1 MFRPSPGTTN
11 ARMLTGSWV
20 PWLSRMVKEMM
31 PVPMPW
37 RVCFPAVV
45 ISRGV
50 DRVLNSRIRVLRSGM
65 SSSSRK
71 DSDAPLSTSKVAPLA
86 LGVKRPGIPAAY
98 MKPPSKSS
106 LLPAKLMTGLPLWDG
121 SVLSTVGSLLS
132 AEVQCLQFVH
142 ARDTLAFLVGRV
154 APWL

>member
-1 MFRPSPGTTN
+1 
-11 ARMLTGSWV
+11 
-20 PWLSRMVKEMM
+20 
-31 PVPMPW
+31 
-37 RVCFPAVV
+37 
-45 ISRGV
+45 
-50 DRVLNSRIRVLRSGM
+50 M
-65 SSSSRK
+65 SSSLRK
-71 DSDAPLSTSKVAPLA
+71 NSDAPLSTSKVAPLA
-86 LGVKRPGIPAAY
+86 LGVKRPGIPAAS

-106 LLPAKLMTGLPLWDG
+106 LLLAKLMTGDG

>member
-1 MFRPSPGTTN
+1 
-11 ARMLTGSWV
+11 
-20 PWLSRMVKEMM
+20 
-31 PVPMPW
+31 
-37 RVCFPAVV
+37 
-45 ISRGV
+45 
-50 DRVLNSRIRVLRSGM
+50 M

-98 MKPPSKSS
+98 TKPPSKSS
-106 LLPAKLMTGLPLWDG
+106 LLPAKFMTGLSLWDG

>member
-1 MFRPSPGTTN
+1 
-11 ARMLTGSWV
+11 
-20 PWLSRMVKEMM
+20 
-31 PVPMPW
+31 
-37 RVCFPAVV
+37 
-45 ISRGV
+45 
-50 DRVLNSRIRVLRSGM
+50 M

-106 LLPAKLMTGLPLWDG
+106 LLPAKLMTGLLLWGG

-132 AEVQCLQFVH
+132 AGVQCLQFVH

>member
-1 MFRPSPGTTN
+1 
-11 ARMLTGSWV
+11 
-20 PWLSRMVKEMM
+20 
-31 PVPMPW
+31 
-37 RVCFPAVV
+37 
-45 ISRGV
+45 
-50 DRVLNSRIRVLRSGM
+50 M
-65 SSSSRK
+65 SSSLRK

-86 LGVKRPGIPAAY
+86 LGVKRPGPAAY
-98 MKPPSKSS
+98 MKPPSKSL
-106 LLPAKLMTGLPLWDG
+106 LLPAKLMTGLSLWDG